1 MITAVVAAIAI
12 TQREARR
19 EKAAKEAEEA
29 EARKKSILVIGA
41 GIAGLFAAL
50 LCRAQGF
57 PVTVVDKKTQDE
69 LLEPEDGIV
78 WLAVNALRVLEKVD
92 EKLIPELRKNAAQTE
107 VSIVPNIIPIMSD
120 ECRRFTTA
128 ATNPA
133 NQSPKPR

>member
-57 PVTVVDKKTQDE
+57 PVTVVDKKAQGE
-69 LLEPEDGIV
+69 LLEPEEGIV
-78 WLAVNALRVLEKVD
+78 WLAANALRVLEKVD

-107 VSIVPNIIPIMSD
+107 VSFCPTSCP
-120 ECRRFTTA
+120 
-128 ATNPA
+128 
-133 NQSPKPR
+133 